1 MVRSGMKPLSRS
13 RTSLLGFYILNFL
26 ANFTG
31 NIIIALLNLFSPIE
45 ELRNWR
51 TFITDEGLLLVG
63 AFIPLVVLLVVGL
76 QFRIQ
81 RPIAAVLNNP
91 KDILEIDPNLL
102 ELGRR
107 RLLNL
112 PLILTY
118 LNILVWIGVTVLFTP
133 FLNLFR
139 DWSLLFSFYVIFRG
153 VMIAI
158 VAGVTAF
165 FLVDAYSRKRIIP
178 IFFPQGRLSDTRVRI
193 KVSLIRRIRVLF
205 GLGTNTPMLLL
216 VGTIGFGVWQ
226 TSQTSAE
233 ISGYGREI
241 LIFAVTVWVIF
252 VSLALSLNFLVGRS
266 ILQPIREMLGLV
278 DKIKKGDYQHRVSVV
293 TNDELGI
300 LGDGMNEMSEGL
312 LEREKLRDSLI
323 LAREI
328 QQALLP
334 HSDPRIPGL
343 DIAGSSIYCED
354 TGGDYYDYLLPA
366 EASDHRI
373 GIVLGDVS
381 GHGISSA
388 LLMATSR
395 GFLRQRA
402 ALPGTISEVV
412 ADVNRQ
418 LIRDVVDSGSFITMF
433 YLQIDARAGKLSW
446 VRAGHD
452 PAMLYDPVEN
462 SFSELS
468 GQGTVL
474 GVDPDAVYPEYH
486 LVDLGPNQIVV
497 LGTDGIWEAQNPTGE
512 MFGKKR
518 LEQLI
523 ERYRDGGARD
533 IMLAILSGVDDFQK
547 GRPAEDDITLV
558 VVKALEKP
566 EDR

>member
-1 MVRSGMKPLSRS
+1 MKPLSQS
-13 RTSLLGFYILNFL
+13 RTSLLGFYVLNFL

-31 NIIIALLNLFSPIE
+31 NIIIALLNLFSPID

-63 AFIPLVVLLVVGL
+63 AFIPLVVLLVVCL
-76 QFRIQ
+76 QIRIQ

-91 KDILEIDPNLL
+91 EDIQEIDPNLL

-118 LNILVWIGVTVLFTP
+118 LNILVWVSVTVLFTP
-133 FLNLFR
+133 FLNMFR
-139 DWSLLFSFYVIFRG
+139 DWSFLFSLYVVFRG
-153 VMIAI
+153 LMIAI

-178 IFFPQGRLSDTRVRI
+178 ILFPQGRLSDTHVRI

-205 GLGTNTPMLLL
+205 GLGTNAPMLLL
-216 VGTIGFGVWQ
+216 VGTIAFGVWQ
-226 TSQTSAE
+226 SAQTSAE
-233 ISGYGREI
+233 VTAFGREI
-241 LIFAVTVWVIF
+241 LVFAVTVWIIF

-278 DKIKKGDYQHRVSVV
+278 DQIKKGDYQHRVSVV

-343 DIAGSSIYCED
+343 DIVGRSIYCED

-366 EASDHRI
+366 EAGDHRV

-452 PAMLYDPVEN
+452 PAMLYDPVKD

-474 GVDPDAVYPEYH
+474 GVDPDAVYQEYH
-486 LVDLGPNQIVV
+486 LASPGVKKIVS
-497 LGTDGIWEAQNPTGE
+497 
-512 MFGKKR
+512 
-518 LEQLI
+518 
-523 ERYRDGGARD
+523 GGH
-533 IMLAILSGVDDFQK
+533 VK
-547 GRPAEDDITLV
+547 HAEDRPEIVEQGQRHAPYRNACLKVGNTV
-558 VVKALEKP
+558 QRVKNP
-566 EDR
+566 